1 MSNNNVP
8 ATRDDARIARLI
20 FTGPVGNWIYELC
33 TKTDFD
39 RQADAI
45 QRMREN
51 GMEHGQVKMSSKRR
65 GRIRTDQ
72 GDVIVTEQ
80 NDGEY
85 VW

>member
-8 ATRDDARIARLI
+8 AKQDDARTARLFLI
-20 FTGPVGNWIYELC
+20 GPVGNLIYELC
-33 TKTDFD
+33 TKTDYD
-39 RQADAI
+39 RQVEAV
-45 QRMREN
+45 QKMRES
-51 GMEHGQVKMSSKRR
+51 GMEHGHVRMSSKHR
-65 GRIRTDQ
+65 GKIHTEK